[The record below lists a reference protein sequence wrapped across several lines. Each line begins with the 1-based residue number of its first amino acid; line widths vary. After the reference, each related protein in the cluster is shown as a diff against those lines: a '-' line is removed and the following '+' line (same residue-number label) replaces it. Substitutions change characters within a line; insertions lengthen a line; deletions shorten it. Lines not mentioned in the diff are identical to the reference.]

1 PACGKGMFRA
11 RDTPG
16 TAIYNRRM
24 TPPLEPPATR
34 QYFLIGLSAGLVGAV
49 LFSAKAIVAKL
60 IYRYNVDAVTLI
72 AFRML
77 FSLPFFIA
85 IAYWKSRGAEPVAST
100 DRWRIVLLGLL

>member
-1 PACGKGMFRA
+1 MLPAA
-11 RDTPG
+11 T
-16 TAIYNRRM
+16 
-24 TPPLEPPATR
+24 ATR
-34 QYFLIGLSAGLVGAV
+34 HLFLIGLISGLAGAV

-85 IAYWKSRGAEPVAST
+85 IAYWKSRGAPPVSPD
-100 DRWRIVLLGLL
+100 DRWRIALLGLLGYYLASFLDFLG